1 MKEVHVLAQT
11 EELIYSSNI
20 TSGNSIS
27 LVIIV
32 TWLAL

>member
-11 EELIYSSNI
+11 EEYTVATLQVEILFL
-20 TSGNSIS
+20 

-32 TWLAL
+32 TYWLAI